1 MFELILQFLSGI
13 GIFLFGM
20 KFMGDGLEQLSGN
33 KMRDLLS
40 KVSSNRI
47 AGFGVGTVVTAI
59 IQSSSATS
67 VMAVGFVNVGYMTL
81 MQATSIIMGASVG
94 TTITAQIAAASTIDL
109 GIIDIPAIVGA
120 LTVIGAFMAL
130 LAKNNK
136 SQQTAIILGGFGM
149 IFVGLSIMSS
159 SMTAIVGVTP
169 ELKEFLTSFSNPVLL
184 LLTGLII
191 TAIVQSS
198 SLFTSILIPL
208 SVAGALPVTNAFFLI
223 LGSNIGT
230 SITPVL
236 ASIGTKVDARRTACI
251 SVLIKVISVAVFI
264 LPIYFCKF
272 YIEDFLVKISYSS
285 AVQIANF
292 HTLYNLIS
300 MLCLLP
306 FTKYI
311 VRLSEKI
318 IKPNDIDRK
327 QHKIFDAVLYKT
339 PSLAVAQIGQE
350 VLYMSSIARE
360 NLWQATDCVINNI
373 LYDKYK
379 MEDRE
384 KQLNKLNDE
393 IEKILVK
400 ISSLEISFNDEVYIG
415 SLFHVIND
423 IERIGDLAE
432 NLYEYIDEAI
442 KRKYV
447 FSDEAKAELVK
458 ACSVCKEMFDEA
470 ICIFEN
476 RDIQRFDSLNEKEQM
491 MDDLKQE
498 MRDNHI
504 SRFGKGDCSADAG
517 TVFLSIGNDLERIA
531 DHLTN
536 IAYSIKDYV
545 IKKTP
550 KVQKKPLF

>member
-1 MFELILQFLSGI
+1 MFSLILEFLSGI

-20 KFMGDGLEQLSGN
+20 KFMGDGLEQLSGD
-33 KMRDLLS
+33 KMRDMLS
-40 KVSSNRI
+40 KVSSNRV
-47 AGFGVGTVVTAI
+47 AGFGIGTLVTAI

-94 TTITAQIAAASTIDL
+94 TTITAQIAAASTIDF
-109 GIIDIPAIVGA
+109 GFIDIPAIVGA
-120 LTVIGAFMAL
+120 LTVVGAFMAL
-130 LAKNNK
+130 LSKNNK
-136 SQQTAIILGGFGM
+136 TQQSAIILGGFGM

-159 SMTAIVGVTP
+159 SMSAIVGVTP
-169 ELKEFLTSFSNPVLL
+169 ELKDFLTSFSNPVLL
-184 LLTGLII
+184 LLTGLLV
-191 TAIVQSS
+191 TSIVQSS

-236 ASIGTKVDARRTACI
+236 ASIGTKVEARRTACI
-251 SVLIKVISVAVFI
+251 SVLIKVIAVCIFI
-264 LPIYFCKF
+264 LPIYFCRDL
-272 YIEDFLVKISYSS
+272 IVQFLVKISYSN

-311 VRLSEKI
+311 VKLAEIIVKPSKNDVEK
-318 IKPNDIDRK
+318 
-327 QHKIFDAVLYKT
+327 HKIFDAMLYKT
-339 PSLAVAQIGQE
+339 PSLAVSQIGQE
-350 VLYMSSIARE
+350 VLYMSSVAKE
-360 NLWQATDCVINNI
+360 NLWHATDCIMNSTY
-373 LYDKYK
+373 YDKYK
-379 MEDRE
+379 MEERE
-384 KQLNKLNDE
+384 KELNKMNDE
-393 IEKILVK
+393 IEKILVRL
-400 ISSLEISFNDEVYIG
+400 SSLEISFNDEVYIG

-432 NLYEYIDEAI
+432 NLFEYTEEAI
-442 KRKYV
+442 KRKYE
-447 FSDEAKAELVK
+447 FSGDAKYELTK
-458 ACSVCKEMFDEA
+458 ACEVCREMFDEA
-470 ICIFEN
+470 ISIFEN
-476 RDIQRFDSLNEKEQM
+476 RDIQKFASLNEKEEI
-491 MDDLKQE
+491 MDDLKQS
-498 MRDNHI
+498 MRDNHVI
-504 SRFGKGDCSADAG
+504 RFTNGECSADAG